1 MAEGAA
7 LLLSVLQDPALQRA
21 SKAWYLLRVQAL
33 QLVAAYLSLSP
44 DSLLAPLWEQLCA
57 QGERSGQW
65 AFLLG
70 VCGLSA
76 VPSAVQLHGRASL
89 EAAQSRLGIAHEFQ
103 FTC

>member
-57 QGERSGQW
+57 QGERGGQLG
-65 AFLLG
+65 LLAG
-70 VCGLSA
+70 CVWFVRCPVCC
-76 VPSAVQLHGRASL
+76 P
-89 EAAQSRLGIAHEFQ
+89 AA
-103 FTC
+103 